1 MKNIKKNNFRT
12 FKDSEISKKVNSLG
26 LSGTK
31 SHNHKDLIPCKVTDL
46 SLLNTINNL
55 NPLGRS
61 IDDFYRLNSDGL
73 RCDEFKDDHD
83 GLHILFAGCSNTFG
97 DGTPLELLWSY
108 KLYRAI
114 SEEYKTSGY
123 YNIAVSGLDSLNI
136 LVQIRKYL
144 DLYGNPDI
152 IFINIPDRPRDP
164 VFKQTYIDPDGSKN
178 YFEYPINNF
187 VINFYELLS
196 FYCETN
202 NIELY
207 SFSYDPLAN
216 FDLSL
221 DDYRQ
226 KFSNYYRYSV
236 EDMSKHILKFESE
249 NLNTEYGDFITTA
262 LDDDH
267 PGSAYQDFYYS
278 FMRDVFFNN
287 TKIDRLHI

>member
-1 MKNIKKNNFRT
+1 
-12 FKDSEISKKVNSLG
+12 
-26 LSGTK
+26 
-31 SHNHKDLIPCKVTDL
+31 
-46 SLLNTINNL
+46 
-55 NPLGRS
+55 
-61 IDDFYRLNSDGL
+61 
-73 RCDEFKDDHD
+73 
-83 GLHILFAGCSNTFG
+83 
-97 DGTPLELLWSY
+97 LWSY